1 MKESKDLKVIREK
14 IKHFKA
20 LENKILK
27 QDLNNDFGKI
37 TRRFFDNGFENYE
50 QFKNELLDI
59 AKKYQYNVNT
69 ENKDVV
75 SGHQDKDTTD

>member
-20 LENKILK
+20 MENKILK
-27 QDLNNDFGKI
+27 EDLNRDFGKI
-37 TRRFFDNGFENYE
+37 TRRFFDSGFENYE

-59 AKKYQYNVNT
+59 ANKYQYNINT
-69 ENKDVV
+69 EKKDEVP
-75 SGHQDKDTTD
+75 GHQDKNTAD

>member
-69 ENKDVV
+69 EKKDEV
-75 SGHQDKDTTD
+75 SGHQDKNTTD

>member
-27 QDLNNDFGKI
+27 EDLNSDFGKI
-37 TRRFFDNGFENYE
+37 TRRFFDNRFENYE
-50 QFKNELLDI
+50 QFKNELLSV
-59 AKKYQYNVNT
+59 ANKYQYNVNT
-69 ENKDVV
+69 EKKDEV
-75 SGHQDKDTTD
+75 SGHQDKNTAD

>member
-20 LENKILK
+20 MENKILK
-27 QDLNNDFGKI
+27 EDLNRDFGKV

-59 AKKYQYNVNT
+59 AMKYQYNVNA
-69 ENKDVV
+69 EKKDEV
-75 SGHQDKDTTD
+75 SGHQDKNTAD